1 MFAYLVG
8 VCRLAPNGCLC
19 LNISISPCSC
29 VTSDQAYS
37 ISKSWPFCK
46 SCSFLKKQEK
56 KEPNPACPTT
66 VLNLEQ
72 FPGARLCVHFIGCV
86 FYSAGPM

>member
-46 SCSFLKKQEK
+46 SFAFFFL
-56 KEPNPACPTT
+56 NPACPTT
-66 VLNLEQ
+66 MLNLEQ